1 MTSKPS
7 SPRALGKAIALLFL
21 TTLVFGILAQ
31 GVISD
36 RFIAFRDPARTA
48 SNILG
53 NLSLYE
59 AGFTFYMIE
68 MSAQIASTV
77 LLFHLLRPVNR
88 RVATIAMA
96 FGLAGC
102 TVKLVARI
110 FYLAP
115 LFMLKDGALASLT
128 TDQRE
133 ALSLMLLHVNDGG
146 AGMALGLFGVET
158 LLEGW
163 LIFRST
169 FLPRWL
175 GAIAMVASIGWL
187 AFLTPTL
194 GYQIFNGVALVALV
208 GMISM
213 IVWLLTK
220 GVDEERWRSFA
231 AAASTE

>member
-1 MTSKPS
+1 MSQPIG
-7 SPRALGKAIALLFL
+7 SPRALGRNIALLFL
-21 TTLVFGILAQ
+21 VPLVFGILAQ
-31 GVISD
+31 GFVSD
-36 RFIAFRDPARTA
+36 RLIAFRDPARTTT
-48 SNILG
+48 NILG
-53 NLSLYE
+53 HLSLYQ

-88 RVATIAMA
+88 RVATVAMV
-96 FGLAGC
+96 FGLVGC

-115 LFMLKDGALASLT
+115 LFMLKDGALAPLAA
-128 TDQRE
+128 DQRE
-133 ALSLMLLHVNDGG
+133 ALSLMLLHVNDRG

-175 GAIAMVASIGWL
+175 GALAMAASVGWL
-187 AFLTPTL
+187 AVLTPTL
-194 GYQIFNGVALVALV
+194 GYQIFNGVALVALI
-208 GMISM
+208 GMVAM

-220 GVDEERWRSFA
+220 GVDEDRWSIA
-231 AAASTE
+231 ARASME